1 MLNAQSYLQSVES
14 EARFSAGSTG
24 RTSWGGHVE
33 AAERGFEDRGLGDA
47 ERALLAFER
56 QWWRYEGSKEA
67 SIREHFDMNS
77 TRYYQRLNQLLDM
90 PEAMEFDPLLVKRLR
105 RQRDSRARARSAR
118 RLGAAR

>member
-1 MLNAQSYLQSVES
+1 MQTVALFDVEPV
-14 EARFSAGSTG
+14 APAGLS
-24 RTSWGGHVE
+24 GGHVE
-33 AAERGFEDRGLGDA
+33 AFEHHGQEQGQGLGEA

-118 RLGAAR
+118 RLGGHLSAR